1 MDATAPAA
9 CCDDPLESAHVLH
22 PSNGLVT
29 VEYAQFADDVAEM
42 KVHRA
47 LGDVQLVADVG
58 THHTA
63 RREMEAL
70 ELARGKR
77 AAFLHGRNPLFND
90 RLHKYEGD
98 D

>member
-1 MDATAPAA
+1 MQRHQRRVATIHLNQPM
-9 CCDDPLESAHVLH
+9 CYTHR
-22 PSNGLVT
+22 NGLVT

-58 THHTA
+58 THHAA

-70 ELARGKR
+70 ELARGKG
-77 AAFLHGRNPLFND
+77 AAFLHGRNPLLND
-90 RLHKYEGD
+90 RLHKYEVEN
-98 D
+98 